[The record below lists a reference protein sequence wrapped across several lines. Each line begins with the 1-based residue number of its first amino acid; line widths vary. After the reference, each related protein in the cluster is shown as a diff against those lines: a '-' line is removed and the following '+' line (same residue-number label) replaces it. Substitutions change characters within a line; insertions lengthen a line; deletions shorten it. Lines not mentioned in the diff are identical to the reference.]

1 MATINLSA
9 RTLAAAV
16 WSPIQ
21 LSPLARGIILALAGS
36 LFVALC
42 AQITVP
48 LWPVPITGQT
58 FAVLSVGLVCG
69 WRIGGAALLLYLI
82 EGAIGFPFFN
92 GGKAGWA
99 SIAGPAGGYIWGF
112 ILAAALVGYLAER
125 GWDRSFLSTA
135 AAMLLGNVVL
145 YVPGLIW
152 LTIFYAGPGAEYIA
166 ATGAETAWGASI
178 KAGLLPFLIGDGL
191 KLLLAATIIPATWAL
206 LRFQERKDA
215 RQDGSST

>member
-1 MATINLSA
+1 MATMNMNA

-16 WSPIQ
+16 WSPTN
-21 LSPLARGIILALAGS
+21 LSSLTRGIILAVVAS

-69 WRIGGAALLLYLI
+69 WRIGAAALLLYLI
-82 EGAIGFPFFN
+82 EGAIGLPFFA

-99 SIAGPAGGYIWGF
+99 TVIGPSGGYIWGF

-125 GWDRSFLSTA
+125 DWDRTFLGTA
-135 AAMLLGNVVL
+135 AAMFLGNVAL

-152 LTIFYAGPGAEYIA
+152 LAIFYAGPGREYMA
-166 ATGAETAWGASI
+166 ATGAETALGASI
-178 KAGLLPFLIGDGL
+178 NAGLLPFLIGDGL
-191 KLLLAATIIPATWAL
+191 KLLLAATLIPAAWAF
-206 LRFQERKDA
+206 LRRQRRGDDA
-215 RQDGSST
+215 LS